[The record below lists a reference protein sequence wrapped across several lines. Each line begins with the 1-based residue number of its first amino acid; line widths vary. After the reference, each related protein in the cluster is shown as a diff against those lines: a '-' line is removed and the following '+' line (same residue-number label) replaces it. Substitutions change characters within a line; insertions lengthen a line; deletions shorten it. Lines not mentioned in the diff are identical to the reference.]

1 MTKID
6 ILLNFNELISE
17 VEDVTTTY
25 KIDELSGEKLTSYD
39 NFMTSVNS
47 KNPQEYNHVF
57 LTDADIK
64 RYVLILQKDLVII
77 SLQDVYYDDLSDEDK
92 LTFDKFYNTF
102 TV

>member
-6 ILLNFNELISE
+6 ILLKYNELISE

-57 LTDADIK
+57 LTDNEVK
-64 RYVLILQKDLVII
+64 RYVLILQEGLII
-77 SLQDVYYDDLSDEDK
+77 VSLQDVYYDDLSDEDK
-92 LTFDKFYNTF
+92 LIFDAFYNRF
-102 TV
+102 TI